1 MKFWKYFGLR
11 LLTWALTIF
20 IGVTFIFFIPRMFP
34 SDPVETM
41 IGQIQSRSGQMD
53 PQQMESLRRSLR
65 VQFGLEGSLGEQYVS
80 FLWKGLL
87 HFDFGPSLMSY
98 PTPAVKSYP
107 PICPIR

>member
-11 LLTWALTIF
+11 LLTWALTIL

-53 PQQMESLRRSLR
+53 PQQMESLRAFAARS
-65 VQFGLEGSLGEQYVS
+65 VWPGGLALASS
-80 FLWKGLL
+80 IS
-87 HFDFGPSLMSY
+87 PSCGRGFSTLISG
-98 PTPAVKSYP
+98 
-107 PICPIR
+107 RR

>member
-65 VQFGLEGSLGEQYVS
+65 VQFGLEARSASSMFPSCGRGFSISILG
-80 FLWKGLL
+80 
-87 HFDFGPSLMSY
+87 
-98 PTPAVKSYP
+98 
-107 PICPIR
+107 RR